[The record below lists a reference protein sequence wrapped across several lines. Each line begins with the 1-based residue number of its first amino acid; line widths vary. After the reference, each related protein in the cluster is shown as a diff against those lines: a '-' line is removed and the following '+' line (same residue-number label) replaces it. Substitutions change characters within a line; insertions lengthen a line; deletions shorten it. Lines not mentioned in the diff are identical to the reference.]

1 MAMLLTTVRS
11 CEAEKIDSFV
21 VQTDKKRAK
30 NRRIPQKINMLM
42 ITSVQRD
49 ENVIFK
55 TNKAYNY
62 SLNLKE

>member
-30 NRRIPQKINMLM
+30 NRRI
-42 ITSVQRD
+42 TSEDKHV
-49 ENVIFK
+49 N
-55 TNKAYNY
+55 NY
-62 SLNLKE
+62 IGLKR